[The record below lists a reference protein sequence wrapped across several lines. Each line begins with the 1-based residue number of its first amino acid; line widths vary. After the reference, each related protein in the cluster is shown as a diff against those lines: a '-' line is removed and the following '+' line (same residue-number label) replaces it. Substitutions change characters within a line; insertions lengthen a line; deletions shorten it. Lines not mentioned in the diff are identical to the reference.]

1 MIASDPILNS
11 SILADTVRYNLL
23 RKTDKYVILNEQK
36 ESEIP
41 NNFRLRPDRV
51 GKILYDVYDH
61 FIEKII

>member
-41 NNFRLRPDRV
+41 NNFRLRPNNS
-51 GKILYDVYDH
+51 KILYDVYDH